1 MKTILAKDLSP
12 METNAWLCGG
22 ITPRPIAF
30 VSTINSEGSR
40 NLAPFSF
47 FNAFGSNP
55 PTIAF
60 APNRRG
66 ETGASRILIEI
77 LKLRSSLSWLL

>member
-47 FNAFGSNP
+47 LMPLVAIRQLLPLPLTDGE
-55 PTIAF
+55 
-60 APNRRG
+60 RREPQG
-66 ETGASRILIEI
+66 Y
-77 LKLRSSLSWLL
+77 LSKY